1 MQLKNY
7 TLVKN
12 YLKPNVCM
20 SITHLAII
28 DCAYSA
34 TKKSSAYVY
43 TPGTK
48 KAYLLPF
55 AHGNL
60 YRDFIFWYKDSLTFL
75 ICLHS

>member
-7 TLVKN
+7 TLDKN

-28 DCAYSA
+28 ACAYSA

-48 KAYLLPF
+48 KAYLMV
-55 AHGNL
+55 L
-60 YRDFIFWYKDSLTFL
+60 YRDFIVRYKDSLTFL